1 MLAAHPLGRL
11 PAFIGGWLDLVE
23 QDCARIQAKGAKAM
37 TIEIQK
43 PELEALILERM
54 QKGGFASIE
63 DALMQ
68 AMEAAP
74 MVAEHQGKSC
84 DGRTGTDLIAALQ
97 ASPYRELDIEP
108 PRFRSSAAWTPTI
121 INPSNA

>member
-1 MLAAHPLGRL
+1 
-11 PAFIGGWLDLVE
+11 
-23 QDCARIQAKGAKAM
+23 M

-43 PELEALILERM
+43 PELETLIHERI

-68 AMEAAP
+68 ALEASP
-74 MVAEHQGKSC
+74 MVAEHKGKSR
-84 DGRTGTDLIAALQ
+84 DHRTGADLIAAFQ

-108 PRFRSSAAWTPTI
+108 SRSRLFMLAPDVTF
-121 INPSNA
+121 

>member
-1 MLAAHPLGRL
+1 
-11 PAFIGGWLDLVE
+11 
-23 QDCARIQAKGAKAM
+23 M

-68 AMEAAP
+68 ALEASP
-74 MVAEHQGKSC
+74 MAAEHHGKSP
-84 DGRTGTDLIAALQ
+84 DRRTGSDLIAALQ
-97 ASPYRELDIEP
+97 ASPYRELNIEP
-108 PRFRSSAAWTPTI
+108 WRFRLSMPERDGTF
-121 INPSNA
+121 

>member
-1 MLAAHPLGRL
+1 
-11 PAFIGGWLDLVE
+11 
-23 QDCARIQAKGAKAM
+23 M

-68 AMEAAP
+68 ALEASP
-74 MVAEHQGKSC
+74 IVAEHQAKSL
-84 DGRTGTDLIAALQ
+84 DRRTGADLIAALQ
-97 ASPYRELDIEP
+97 ASPFREIDLVPERVRLSLPARDVT
-108 PRFRSSAAWTPTI
+108 F
-121 INPSNA
+121 

>member
-1 MLAAHPLGRL
+1 
-11 PAFIGGWLDLVE
+11 
-23 QDCARIQAKGAKAM
+23 M

-68 AMEAAP
+68 ALE
-74 MVAEHQGKSC
+74 
-84 DGRTGTDLIAALQ
+84 

-108 PRFRSSAAWTPTI
+108 SRFRLSIHARDVTF
-121 INPSNA
+121 

>member
-1 MLAAHPLGRL
+1 
-11 PAFIGGWLDLVE
+11 
-23 QDCARIQAKGAKAM
+23 M
-37 TIEIQK
+37 TIEIHE

-68 AMEAAP
+68 ALEASS
-74 MVAEHQGKSC
+74 MVAAHKGSSH
-84 DGRTGTDLIAALQ
+84 DRRTGADLIAALQ

-108 PRFRSSAAWTPTI
+108 SRFRFTMPARDVTF
-121 INPSNA
+121 

>member
-1 MLAAHPLGRL
+1 
-11 PAFIGGWLDLVE
+11 
-23 QDCARIQAKGAKAM
+23 M

-68 AMEAAP
+68 ALEATP
-74 MVAEHQGKSC
+74 VVAEHHGKSR
-84 DGRTGTDLIAALQ
+84 DRRTGADLIAALQ

-108 PRFRSSAAWTPTI
+108 SRFRSSLPARDVTF
-121 INPSNA
+121 

>member
-1 MLAAHPLGRL
+1 
-11 PAFIGGWLDLVE
+11 
-23 QDCARIQAKGAKAM
+23 M

-54 QKGGFASIE
+54 QLGGFASIE

-68 AMEAAP
+68 ALESSP
-74 MVAEHQGKSC
+74 LPAECPEKSP
-84 DGRTGTDLIAALQ
+84 DLRTGADLIAALQ

-108 PRFRSSAAWTPTI
+108 ARVRLSVSVRDVTF
-121 INPSNA
+121 

>member
-1 MLAAHPLGRL
+1 
-11 PAFIGGWLDLVE
+11 
-23 QDCARIQAKGAKAM
+23 M

-68 AMEAAP
+68 ALEASPVLAG
-74 MVAEHQGKSC
+74 HQGKSR
-84 DGRTGTDLIAALQ
+84 DQRTGADLVAALQ
-97 ASPYRELDIEP
+97 ASPYRELEIEP
-108 PRFRSSAAWTPTI
+108 SRFRVPVPARDVTF
-121 INPSNA
+121 